1 MTKEQFDEKLNELF
15 IRFNTSPKLYQKQDY
30 YILLEL
36 IKELGNQV
44 YSDIIK

>member
-15 IRFNTSPKLYQKQDY
+15 IKFNTSPKLYQKQDY

>member
-1 MTKEQFDEKLNELF
+1 MIKEQFDEKLNELF
-15 IRFNTSPKLYQKQDY
+15 IRFNTSPELYQKQDY

-44 YSDIIK
+44 YSNIIK

>member
-1 MTKEQFDEKLNELF
+1 MTLAELKEKWEELF

>member
-44 YSDIIK
+44 YSEEAK